1 MIEVA
6 VALLWLGIVALAAGL
21 DAASERRG
29 RLARVDWRPDLAF
42 PRREWGS
49 DPDRPPAHQAW
60 ARWLAGWA
68 RAVRSVPRV
77 GTVSNALRRA
87 GRAGSLGAIA
97 TALALVPFAGTW
109 GGRADGRALVVL
121 DSEQG
126 LLALLF
132 LLLLAGL
139 AQVAIGLSERRFWSR
154 LGAVRMAVR
163 LLASLA
169 FFGLLLATLVL
180 GTGSLRLADLV
191 AEQRG
196 TFAPL
201 ASWAAGVEG
210 GSGPPG
216 PVVAA
221 LELLRL
227 PSWMLFRQPLT
238 ALLFVP
244 ALALLLRRPW
254 AQDARAGTVGLAGFG
269 LDDDPRGERA
279 GRHEARLA
287 TVLGAASFVAL
298 FLGAGAIPY
307 LDSGRVVAGLVP
319 FAGEVVPAL
328 LLVLV
333 ESGVFLGK
341 MVLVLALAARLRA
354 ASAAPRADQLLG
366 LTLRRLMPL
375 AWANLLLLAALGQL
389 GRSLGGGG

>member
-1 MIEVA
+1 MIEA
-6 VALLWLGIVALAAGL
+6 ALALLWLGIVALAAGL
-21 DAASERRG
+21 DAAAERRG

-60 ARWLAGWA
+60 ARWLAGWT
-68 RAVRSVPRV
+68 RAVRSSPRV

-87 GRAGSLGAIA
+87 GRLGSLGAIA
-97 TALALVPFAGTW
+97 TALSLAPFAGTW
-109 GGRADGRALVVL
+109 GGRAEGRALVVL
-121 DSEQG
+121 DLEQG

-139 AQVAIGLSERRFWSR
+139 SQVAIGLSERRFWSR

-169 FFGLLLATLVL
+169 FFGLLLAALVL

-201 ASWAAGVEG
+201 APLASSASWAAG
-210 GSGPPG
+210 
-216 PVVAA
+216 

-227 PSWMLFRQPLT
+227 PSWMCFRQPLT

-244 ALALLLRRPW
+244 ALALLLRRPL
-254 AQDARAGTVGLAGFG
+254 ARDARAGTVGLAGFG

-287 TVLGAASFVAL
+287 TVLGAALFVAL
-298 FLGAGAIPY
+298 FLGAGAIPHV
-307 LDSGRVVAGLVP
+307 DSGRVVAGLEP

-328 LLVLV
+328 AMVVVESSVFLAKMALVLV
-333 ESGVFLGK
+333 VAG
-341 MVLVLALAARLRA
+341 RLRA
-354 ASAAPRADQLLG
+354 AMAAPREDQLLG
-366 LTLRRLMPL
+366 LTMRRLMPL

-389 GRSLGGGG
+389 GRSLGGEG

>member
-1 MIEVA
+1 MIEA
-6 VALLWLGIVALAAGL
+6 ALALLWLGIVALATGL
-21 DAASERRG
+21 DAAAERRG
-29 RLARVDWRPDLAF
+29 RLARVEGRPDLAF

-68 RAVRSVPRV
+68 RLARSSPRV
-77 GTVSNALRRA
+77 GGVSDPLRWA
-87 GRAGSLGAIA
+87 GRVGSLAATA
-97 TALALVPFAGTW
+97 TALALIPFAGTW

-121 DSEQG
+121 DLEQG
-126 LLALLF
+126 LLALVF

-139 AQVAIGLSERRFWSR
+139 SQVAIGLSERRFWAR

-163 LLASLA
+163 TLASLA
-169 FFGLLLATLVL
+169 FFGLLLATLAL
-180 GTGSLRLADLV
+180 GTGSLRLADVV

-196 TFAPL
+196 SFAPL
-201 ASWAAGVEG
+201 ASWA
-210 GSGPPG
+210 PG
-216 PVVAA
+216 
-221 LELLRL
+221 LGLLRL

-238 ALLFVP
+238 AALFVP
-244 ALALLLRRPW
+244 ALGLLLRRPL
-254 AQDARAGTVGLAGFG
+254 ARDLRAGTVGLAGFG

-279 GRHEARLA
+279 GRREARLA
-287 TVLGAASFVAL
+287 TVLGAALFVAV

-307 LDSGRVVAGLVP
+307 LDSGRVVAGLSP

-328 LLVLV
+328 GMVGV
-333 ESGVFLGK
+333 ESGVFLAK
-341 MVLVLALAARLRA
+341 MALVLAVAGRLRA
-354 ASAAPRADQLLG
+354 ATAAPREDQVLG

-389 GRSLGGGG
+389 GRSLGGEG